1 MDNEVAKQVVLD
13 GVVTLVDALHVQ
25 PHLDDPALAE
35 HDNQAVQQIVVA
47 DRILLNKTDLV
58 APEQLA
64 DLEDRI
70 RALNSNAPILHTV
83 QARVD
88 LTQILGLQ
96 AFECDALASTDP
108 QFFNSPGHVCDE
120 NCHDEHNGS
129 GQHSHDVAAMLAP
142 HSHDPSVGSVSL
154 LFDEPFD
161 TERLMRSLNALLAV
175 DGDDIY
181 RVKGILHAWGDERRH
196 VLQGVHRLLELKPS
210 IPWWDEKPGSK
221 LVFIGRR
228 LNKAALLERLTA
240 CTVSASVL
248 QEVPEA
254 A

>member
-1 MDNEVAKQVVLD
+1 
-13 GVVTLVDALHVQ
+13 VVTLVDALHVQ

-58 APEQLA
+58 APEPLA

-88 LTQILGLQ
+88 LSRILGLQ

-108 QFFNSPGHVCDE
+108 HFFDSHGHVCDE
-120 NCHDEHNGS
+120 HCHHEDHGS
-129 GQHSHDVAAMLAP
+129 GGQHSHDVAAMLVP

-154 LFDEPFD
+154 LFDQPFD
-161 TERLMRSLNALLAV
+161 TERLMQSLNALLAV

-181 RVKGILHAWGDERRH
+181 RVKGILHAWGDDRRH

-228 LNKAALLERLTA
+228 LNKVALRERLAA
-240 CTVSASVL
+240 CTASTPVL
-248 QEVPEA
+248 QEAPEA